1 MPLVLDISFGSV
13 PQGATGTLNTNFN
26 NIGFYNQ
33 KKGVNFVSVRHK
45 ATMGIEDLQ
54 LIQKGRPMG
63 PYPGTGQGP
72 TGPRF
77 GGADLSSN
85 IALYVQDTT
94 LVERLRMYE
103 PPTAQS
109 RKLLCLV
116 PGPTGAGNET
126 RYEVRVIDSRT
137 LDVSGATGPVRNQKT
152 TSFGLRYTYDTITT
166 TGQKYKI
173 RFNNDDLT
181 LADSFWIGTLDDDD
195 PHNDVTDF
203 LSTWNN
209 YGIIGNR
216 GLVWIVQEDDYS
228 NGVVFRIQKNLSI
241 TPGSLFRFFQ
251 FYKG

>member
-1 MPLVLDISFGSV
+1 
-13 PQGATGTLNTNFN
+13 
-26 NIGFYNQ
+26 
-33 KKGVNFVSVRHK
+33 
-45 ATMGIEDLQ
+45 
-54 LIQKGRPMG
+54 
-63 PYPGTGQGP
+63 
-72 TGPRF
+72 
-77 GGADLSSN
+77 
-85 IALYVQDTT
+85 ALYVQDTT

-126 RYEVRVIDSRT
+126 RYEVRVIDSRS

-241 TPGSLFRFFQ
+241 PAGSLFRFFQ
-251 FYKG
+251 IDNLTVLGNGLIPDQKHRLIFNYSGPEGPQGPTGAGTAGGGESRGDTGITGAAAPFFYENLSLTELKNSSSAMANDNNHIYFEGF